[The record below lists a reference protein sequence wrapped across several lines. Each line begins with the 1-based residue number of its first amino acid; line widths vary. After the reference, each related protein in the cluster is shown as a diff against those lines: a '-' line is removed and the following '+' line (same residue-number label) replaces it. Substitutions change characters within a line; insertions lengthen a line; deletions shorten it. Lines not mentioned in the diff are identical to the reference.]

1 MEALKYWEHVLAQNP
16 SLHGKGMDDE
26 VKVTL
31 RGLQQLVV
39 KSHRSGCKHV
49 MEQVEAAQAKA
60 DAMFAKADK
69 HFEDANAHFDEA
81 MKRADAAASR
91 APTGLRHVFRR
102 FKFW

>member
-16 SLHGKGMDDE
+16 SLHGKSMDDE

-31 RGLQQLVV
+31 RGLQTLVV
-39 KSHRSGCKHV
+39 KSHHAGCKHV
-49 MEQVEAAQAKA
+49 MQQIEAAQAKA

-69 HFEDANAHFDEA
+69 VFEQANARMDEA
-81 MKRADAAASR
+81 FKRADAQAGR
-91 APTGLRHVFRR
+91 APSWFSR